1 MAQKIFET
9 EILAHKGFPSSSFK
23 IDLGQMIYDFAI
35 RGDDVKV
42 VV

>member
-9 EILAHKGFPSSSFK
+9 EILAHKGFYASFK
-23 IDLGQMIYDFAI
+23 IDSGQMIYDFEI